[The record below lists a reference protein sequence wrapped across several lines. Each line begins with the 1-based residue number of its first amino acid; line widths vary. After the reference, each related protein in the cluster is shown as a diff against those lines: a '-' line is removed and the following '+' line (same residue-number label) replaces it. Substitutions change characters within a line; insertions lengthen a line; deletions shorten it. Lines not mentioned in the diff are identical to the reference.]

1 MVLVMLLKH
10 LKNSTLG
17 KILLK
22 MRYKLCKNNL
32 LNREFDVFGLNI
44 SSKLIVLIKP
54 SICYLLSGITFS
66 KMVV

>member
-1 MVLVMLLKH
+1 MLLKH
-10 LKNSTLG
+10 LKNTTLG

-22 MRYKLCKNNL
+22 IRYKLYKNNL
-32 LNREFDVFGLNI
+32 LNTEFDVLGLKI

-54 SICYLLSGITFS
+54 SIYYLLSGITFS

>member
-1 MVLVMLLKH
+1 
-10 LKNSTLG
+10 
-17 KILLK
+17 

-32 LNREFDVFGLNI
+32 LTREFDVFGLNI